1 MTQIAISDDI
11 ASSLASAATARGC
24 SQEDLASALL
34 QQALREQED
43 VDLSPELEAMLLHRI
58 QQSERG
64 EFITKEA
71 VDAKF
76 EALFRELESR

>member
-1 MTQIAISDDI
+1 MTQIAISDEV

-24 SQEDLASALL
+24 SQVDLASALL
-34 QQALREQED
+34 QQALRDQED
-43 VDLSPELEAMLLHRI
+43 VGLSPELEALLLHRI

-64 EFITKEA
+64 EFITQEA

-76 EALFRELESR
+76 EALFQEIESR